1 MFDGGDLGGELKDD
15 PVKSRIV
22 VDSLLEPFLTGEVSK
37 GRMRIVEAHDDVARR
52 IFSVRKANLRTWTW
66 NSAADMPPT
75 DLHARRQKKV
85 PIPHALV
92 QQGSSH
98 TP

>member
-1 MFDGGDLGGELKDD
+1 VFDGGDLGGELKDD

-22 VDSLLEPFLTGEVSK
+22 VESLLEPFLKGEVSE

-52 IFSVRKANLRTWTW
+52 IFSVKSYLRTWTW
-66 NSAADMPPT
+66 DSAADMSPT
-75 DLHARRQKKV
+75 DLHTRRQKKV

-98 TP
+98 TS